1 MGWFDGKPSSLPDRK
16 ASGAEQ
22 DIYASHVDTSRIP
35 SASEAANRAARLQG
49 SGAEQDIYASHID
62 TSRIPSASEAAGR
75 ASRLQGSGAEQD
87 IYASHVDTSRIPS
100 ASHVTDRI
108 PKPQG
113 SGAEQDVYERAF
125 GGVSLPS
132 ASSLKDKLPRGSGA
146 EQDRLGSHFS
156 GVRPSPTFVGL
167 LQSSVLPSFQ
177 LHGGLAL
184 VGYGVSRAL
193 NRVDGKDWLWPT
205 SIIANAW
212 WSAIGSRVFNYGLS
226 TSDAWSILTYQQ
238 KLLLGGATAWG
249 LHLFYRVARKSIE
262 RGRDD
267 RRYDA
272 QKAEEGFWNKSLA
285 TLWLPEA
292 AIQTLISLPFTL
304 PFRAPLDS
312 LVASPAFGQTGLVHS
327 LAVFL
332 FTSGFTL
339 EVLADAQLASHKK
352 KSPKT
357 LNREGVWSIV
367 RHPNYL
373 GDALIHASFPLLLLG
388 GGLMHPLVLVAPAVN
403 YFFLRFIGG
412 DAQNEAYQEERYA
425 QDEPLKAQE
434 FAQYK
439 AEKNSFW
446 PSADEIKNKWTWV
459 VLAVGAGGALLEQT
473 FRYAL

>member
-22 DIYASHVDTSRIP
+22 DILASHVDTSQVPSASEAARRAAGLRGSGAEQDIYSSHVDTSQVPSVSDAARRAGRLQGSGAEQDIYSSHVDTSRIP
-35 SASEAANRAARLQG
+35 SASRVA
-49 SGAEQDIYASHID
+49 DK
-62 TSRIPSASEAAGR
+62 IPS
-75 ASRLQGSGAEQD
+75 
-87 IYASHVDTSRIPS
+87 
-100 ASHVTDRI
+100 
-108 PKPQG
+108 PQG

-125 GGVSLPS
+125 GGISLPS
-132 ASSLKDKLPRGSGA
+132 ASSLKNKLPGGSGA
-146 EQDRLGSHFS
+146 EQDRLGRHFS
-156 GVRPSPTFVGL
+156 GLRPSTSFVGL
-167 LQSSVLPSFQ
+167 LQSAVLPSFQ

-205 SIIANAW
+205 SIITNAW
-212 WSAIGSRVFNYGLS
+212 WSAIGSRVLNTGIS
-226 TSDAWSILTYQQ
+226 TGDAWSILTYQQ
-238 KLLLGGATAWG
+238 KLLLGGSTAWG
-249 LHLFYRVARKSIE
+249 LHLLYRVARKSIE
-262 RGRDD
+262 RGHDD
-267 RRYDA
+267 RRYAA
-272 QKAEEGFWNKSLA
+272 QKSEEGFWNKSLA

-312 LVASPAFGQTGLVHS
+312 LVASPAFGQSGLVHS

-332 FTSGFTL
+332 FTAGFTL
-339 EVLADAQLASHKK
+339 EVLADSQLASHKK
-352 KSPKT
+352 TSPKT

-388 GGLMHPLVLVAPAVN
+388 GGLMHPLVLLAPAVN

-412 DAQNEAYQEERYA
+412 DAQNEAYQEEHYA
-425 QDEPLKAQE
+425 QEEPAKAQQLT
-434 FAQYK
+434 QYK

-446 PSADEIKNKWTWV
+446 PRVDEIKNKWSWV

-473 FRYAL
+473 FRYVL